1 MTRSVETIFTAKV
14 DGYLANV
21 TRMKAATADMAKSG
35 AANMKAHGADWDKIG
50 KASTVAGLAIG
61 AAVVY
66 SAKKYMDFE
75 AAMSKVGA
83 VANSTA
89 KEQKALG
96 EAALKAG
103 QDTVFSATQ
112 AAEAEAELLKAGISV
127 SDVLGGAL
135 TGSLNLAAAGQIG
148 LAQSAEIAAQAM
160 NIFNLEG
167 QDVGHIADVLTA
179 GANKSAAGVDDLGM
193 ALAQGGLV
201 AKQTGLTLEETVGTL
216 SAFADNAL
224 KGSDAGTSMKTML
237 QRLNPTTTEAKTL
250 MEQLNLSA
258 YDSQGNFV
266 GLAEYAGQ
274 LQRALGGM
282 TVEQRNATLA
292 TLFGSDAVRGANVL
306 YEQGEAGMRKYI
318 AAVDDQGAAA
328 RMAARQTD
336 NLKGDIERLKGTLET
351 AFIKAGSGGN
361 DGIRSVV
368 QALESMVDG
377 FNKLSPGAQAAA
389 VQIAAVA
396 AAALL
401 VAGVGIKATTSILAM
416 KASMDAA
423 GISGAR
429 LALVLKGIGAG
440 LAIGALAAVTNEFAM
455 MNARASVA
463 DVAVKELAASLGDL
477 ADTGN
482 VTSGLNQLFAEE
494 GGLFGSDEKIVTT
507 TEAIERFAYTAQDA
521 LGDSLYSKFVRMQDM
536 GEATAVLGEQVGQ
549 MDAALAEM
557 VRAGNAE
564 KAAAALEKMLSGI
577 SDPSVREEVLTQFT
591 AYQAALDETA
601 VSATEAGGATGELAD
616 ETAGAGKAA
625 EAAAEAIT
633 GAVDAIKAF
642 GSAAS
647 ASRSAESEFQAAID
661 DASAS
666 IKENGRT
673 LDLRTE
679 AGRANDAALRTLA
692 DTTKA
697 ASAETFNLS
706 GSMDAATAKME
717 EGRAAFIKNAIAAGL
732 NAEGAA
738 ALADQLG
745 LIPAETKAVIKQT
758 GAVEATAEVASLKET
773 IFRLDGKVVTVKEEG
788 ADPSKGRV
796 VKLDGTIFGLK
807 GKTVEVKEIGAN
819 AAGER
824 VVSFKGKIFVL
835 KGKTVAVTETGAN
848 ASAARVEGLRSRIAG
863 LQSKTV
869 RVNVM
874 TAYSTTGSVYR
885 SQVPSVRRAGGGPV
899 FGPGTT
905 TSDSIPALLSNDE
918 HVLTASDVQKA
929 GGHDAIYRMRE
940 AIQAGAA
947 RFADGGAVK
956 AAGYASGGAVAGR
969 SWSDQVRGLA
979 PRSVG
984 MGGPVS
990 VTNVNV
996 EINGPVDQVAAG
1008 AQFERILQQYTSVT
1022 GRPLQVVTR

>member
-135 TGSLNLAAAGQIG
+135 TGSLDLAAAGQIG

-167 QDVGHIADVLTA
+167 EDVGHIADVLTA

-237 QRLNPTTTEAKTL
+237 QRLNPTSAEAANL
-250 MEQLNLSA
+250 MDELGLRA

-463 DVAVKELAASLGDL
+463 DVAVKELAASLSDL

-482 VTSGLNQLFAEE
+482 VTSGLNSLFAEK

-521 LGDSLYSKFVRMQDM
+521 LGDDLYSKIVRLQDM
-536 GEATAVLGEQVGQ
+536 GEGTARLGEYVGQ
-549 MDAALAEM
+549 MDAAFAEM
-557 VRAGNAE
+557 VRAGNAD
-564 KAAAALEKMLSGI
+564 KAAASLKMFLDGI
-577 SDPSVREEVLTQFT
+577 SDPAVRDEVLAQFT
-591 AYQAALDETA
+591 SYQAALDE
-601 VSATEAGGATGELAD
+601 SAIAATNAAGGMEEIGSTAQAAEVSVSDLAD
-616 ETAGAGKAA
+616 TIRG
-625 EAAAEAIT
+625 
-633 GAVDAIKAF
+633 F
-642 GSAAS
+642 GSAAMS
-647 ASRSAESEFQAAID
+647 ADEAESAFQESL
-661 DASAS
+661 DATRKTA
-666 IKENGRT
+666 KEHAGALKSSGDA
-673 LDLRTE
+673 LDLNSEGARAAASSLRTFATDAKGAVASTLEVTGSQIAAE
-679 AGRANDAALRTLA
+679 AKMKSAREEFIRNAIQMGRNEEQANDLA
-692 DTTKA
+692 DA
-697 ASAETFNLS
+697 Y
-706 GSMDAATAKME
+706 
-717 EGRAAFIKNAIAAGL
+717 
-732 NAEGAA
+732 
-738 ALADQLG
+738 G
-745 LIPAETKAVIKQT
+745 LIPEDVATEVSAPGAVAARQQTQAFIDRIKAIPQSKTAKIAAQTSGIGSLEYMKRLVDSMNSKSVTVRYTTVRRTIGGSTIDGADGHVLLNT
-758 GAVEATAEVASLKET
+758 GAGLVRSYAGGG
-773 IFRLDGKVVTVKEEG
+773 FWDGTLGAAQPHIRPAGGQGVRWAEEG
-788 ADPSKGRV
+788 AGPWEAFISGHPAKKVRSRGIAEDTVDRLG
-796 VKLDGTIFGLK
+796 GTITWIK
-807 GKTVEVKEIGAN
+807 P
-819 AAGER
+819 
-824 VVSFKGKIFVL
+824 
-835 KGKTVAVTETGAN
+835 
-848 ASAARVEGLRSRIAG
+848 
-863 LQSKTV
+863 
-869 RVNVM
+869 M
-874 TAYSTTGSVYR
+874 
-885 SQVPSVRRAGGGPV
+885 
-899 FGPGTT
+899 
-905 TSDSIPALLSNDE
+905 
-918 HVLTASDVQKA
+918 
-929 GGHDAIYRMRE
+929 
-940 AIQAGAA
+940 
-947 RFADGGAVK
+947 ADGGTLT
-956 AAGYASGGAVAGR
+956 R
-969 SWSDQVRGLA
+969 SLADQVRGLA

-996 EINGPVDQVAAG
+996 EINGPVDKVAAG
-1008 AQFERILQQYTSVT
+1008 AQFEEILRTYTSVT

>member
-167 QDVGHIADVLTA
+167 ADVGHIADVLTA

-274 LQRALGGM
+274 LQRALSGM

-351 AFIKAGSGGN
+351 AFIKGGSGANEGL
-361 DGIRSVV
+361 RELV
-368 QALESMVDG
+368 QGLESLVER
-377 FNKLSPGAQAAA
+377 FNSLSPATQSYIVKA
-389 VQIAAVA
+389 AAVA
-396 AAALL
+396 AGMLL
-401 VAGVGIKATTSILAM
+401 LGAGVIKAVSAVQSLKAAYVATGIAGSRFATTTGVAT
-416 KASMDAA
+416 
-423 GISGAR
+423 
-429 LALVLKGIGAG
+429 KGVAK
-440 LAIGALAAVTNEFAM
+440 LAAAFAVL
-455 MNARASVA
+455 AVASQF
-463 DVAVKELAASLGDL
+463 G
-477 ADTGN
+477 
-482 VTSGLNQLFAEE
+482 
-494 GGLFGSDEKIVTT
+494 GSDEFGVNALAKDLRAAEDPLKAINAELERTAVVANGSDFPIRNIGDALKEAFDPGAFNGVQKVIGGIANAFGGDFKTDSQFAAIQLDRVGQSLAKLVQDGKAEEAAAAFAEISAQAKAQGIS
-507 TEAIERFAYTAQDA
+507 TEDLLRKMPAYQDA
-521 LGDSLYSKFVRMQDM
+521 LDSAAAS
-536 GEATAVLGEQVGQ
+536 ATA
-549 MDAALAEM
+549 
-557 VRAGNAE
+557 
-564 KAAAALEKMLSGI
+564 
-577 SDPSVREEVLTQFT
+577 
-591 AYQAALDETA
+591 
-601 VSATEAGGATGELAD
+601 AGGATGELAD

-679 AGRANDAALRTLA
+679 KGRANDAALRTLA

-697 ASAETFNLS
+697 AAAETFNMS

-758 GAVEATAEVASLKET
+758 GAVEATAEVASLKDT

-918 HVLTASDVQKA
+918 HVLTASDVRKA

-947 RFADGGAVK
+947 RFAHGGAVK
-956 AAGYASGGAVAGR
+956 AGGYASGGAVAGR
-969 SWSDQVRGLA
+969 SWAEQVRGLA

-984 MGGPVS
+984 MGGTS
-990 VTNVNV
+990 VTNLVNV
-996 EINGPVDQVAAG
+996 TITDALDPVAVG
-1008 AQFERILQQYTSVT
+1008 AQVERALQDYTSVT